1 MMTSLTSMNI
11 ANTLIGAASAN
22 LAKLTDQQNDASIQ
36 DPVLAA
42 ASDAPKTGEDPFDTK
57 TGKSLSDKQ
66 IEVALTKLQLE
77 ATAEE
82 AWEQGNAS
90 DFAAATVAKI
100 EYSKVAEELADK
112 VEARNQADAASALDA
127 LDLGI
132 KEDISEMIA
141 ETENTE
147 AGTADAGRAD
157 SNDAIDKAA
166 EKAEEA
172 IENMTD
178 LRV

>member
-1 MMTSLTSMNI
+1 MTSLTSMNI
-11 ANTLIGAASAN
+11 ASSLIGQANAN
-22 LAKLTDQQNDASIQ
+22 LAKLNNQQDETSLQ
-36 DPVLAA
+36 DSVLAA
-42 ASDAPKTGEDPFDTK
+42 ASGAPKNDEDPFATK
-57 TGKSLSDKQ
+57 TTKSLSDKQ
-66 IEVALTKLQLE
+66 TEVALTKLQLE
-77 ATAEE
+77 AEAKEAAENGD
-82 AWEQGNAS
+82 AWG
-90 DFAAATVAKI
+90 FAAAIVAKI
-100 EYSKVAEELADK
+100 EYSKVAKDLADK
-112 VEARNQADAASALDA
+112 VETRNQADAARALDA

-141 ETENTE
+141 ETADTDAE
-147 AGTADAGRAD
+147 TADAGRAN